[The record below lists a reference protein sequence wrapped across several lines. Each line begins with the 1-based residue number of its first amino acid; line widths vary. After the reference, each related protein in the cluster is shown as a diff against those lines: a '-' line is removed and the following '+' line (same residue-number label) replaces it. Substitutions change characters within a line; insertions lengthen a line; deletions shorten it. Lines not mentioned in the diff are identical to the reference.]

1 MMCSWRH
8 KKHVNCL
15 WRWWWW
21 LRRNKKKNNRQRSTC
36 NRVHKSSAWMC
47 RHCYGYV
54 ALGWSLSVVCVLIF
68 SLVWISWMDG
78 RFISFGYE
86 FLERPSRFACR
97 LLNHP
102 KSSVALVQSLIS
114 NCIFS
119 IALFI
124 ISSLTECSMVV
135 LLLFFF
141 HAMFIANRIAS
152 GTQGNWMKSMENLWA
167 KVRSFRLSAMSQ
179 LKILIDKMRFRW
191 FIFLLSFFFFWNA

>member
-8 KKHVNCL
+8 KKHANCL
-15 WRWWWW
+15 WRWWWWW
-21 LRRNKKKNNRQRSTC
+21 LRRNKKNNNNRQRSTC

-47 RHCYGYV
+47 RQCYGYV

-78 RFISFGYE
+78 RFTSFGYE
-86 FLERPSRFACR
+86 FLKRPSRFACC

-102 KSSVALVQSLIS
+102 RSSVALVQSLIS

-141 HAMFIANRIAS
+141 M
-152 GTQGNWMKSMENLWA
+152 QCL
-167 KVRSFRLSAMSQ
+167 
-179 LKILIDKMRFRW
+179 
-191 FIFLLSFFFFWNA
+191 